1 MDHRAAVKRDGEAGG
16 APATGQRISYDATS
30 GVQMQVHLHIT
41 RERCELTR
49 ATEPG
54 EGRVSSHRRWNRPF
68 QGWRPAAERDETVD
82 LVPRPLLP
90 AQLRAAKWRKSRH
103 SNPSGNCVEMARLP
117 GEQVAV
123 RDSHRPDGPALL
135 FTRAAW
141 ECFLRGVRE
150 GAAELALAGRE
161 ATDGERPAKSATVGD
176 LQWFA
181 VIRP

>member
-1 MDHRAAVKRDGEAGG
+1 M
-16 APATGQRISYDATS
+16 P
-30 GVQMQVHLHIT
+30 
-41 RERCELTR
+41 
-49 ATEPG
+49 
-54 EGRVSSHRRWNRPF
+54 SH
-68 QGWRPAAERDETVD
+68 
-82 LVPRPLLP
+82 LLP

-141 ECFLRGVRE
+141 ERFLCGVRE
-150 GAAELALAGRE
+150 GAAELALAGLE
-161 ATDGERPAKSATVGD
+161 AVRRYRPAQRVAPGD

-181 VIRP
+181 DAWR

>member
-1 MDHRAAVKRDGEAGG
+1 
-16 APATGQRISYDATS
+16 
-30 GVQMQVHLHIT
+30 MQVHLHKT
-41 RERCELTR
+41 RGSCELAR
-49 ATEPG
+49 ATALGKREFQAAG
-54 EGRVSSHRRWNRPF
+54 GGKRPPE
-68 QGWRPAAERDETVD
+68 GWRPAAERDETVD
-82 LVPRPLLP
+82 LVPNPLLL
-90 AQLRAAKWRKSRH
+90 AQLRAAKWLKSRH

-150 GAAELALAGRE
+150 GTAELALARWE
-161 ATDGERPAKSATVGD
+161 PASGERPARSGATGD

-181 VIRP
+181 GARR